1 MNFEQK
7 TFRCSHSAILK
18 QGKVCFFSAKSKKQP
33 KKSNNWRGFHE
44 PYDPVCWKGMFFLGG
59 SGFLIF
65 GAKVWCH
72 DFLGSI
78 SVPPCV
84 A

>member
-18 QGKVCFFSAKSKKQP
+18 QGKVCFFSAKSKKQQ

-44 PYDPVCWKGMFFLGG
+44 PYDPVCWKGMFFW
-59 SGFLIF
+59 
-65 GAKVWCH
+65 GAPWCH